1 MPIKINSY
9 CQLKLTDDTAT
20 IVFPFVH
27 APQNILWTTVNVKMN
42 LLTKEFLNAINKILF
57 GSEEDKKA
65 AEEVLAQID
74 PEVWS

>member
-1 MPIKINSY
+1 MPIKINFY
-9 CQLKLTDDTAT
+9 CQLKLTVVTAT
-20 IVFPFVH
+20 IVCQSVH

-42 LLTKEFLNAINKILF
+42 LLTKEFLNALMKIIN
-57 GSEEDKKA
+57 GSDQDKKA

>member
-1 MPIKINSY
+1 
-9 CQLKLTDDTAT
+9 
-20 IVFPFVH
+20 
-27 APQNILWTTVNVKMN
+27 MN

-57 GSEEDKKA
+57 GSDEDKKA

>member
-1 MPIKINSY
+1 MPIKINFY
-9 CQLKLTDDTAT
+9 CQLKLTVVTAT
-20 IVFPFVH
+20 IVYQFVH

-42 LLTKEFLNAINKILF
+42 LLTKEFLNALMKIIN
-57 GSEEDKKA
+57 GSDQDKKA

>member
-1 MPIKINSY
+1 MVV
-9 CQLKLTDDTAT
+9 TAT
-20 IVFPFVH
+20 IVFQFVH

-42 LLTKEFLNAINKILF
+42 LLTKEFLNALMKIIN
-57 GSEEDKKA
+57 GSDQDKKA